1 MNGADAQNDLLAF
14 LSRPEFFPEKPANVE
29 IRQTHISIVA
39 IASPN
44 VYKIKKPLDLGFLN
58 FSTLEKRR
66 HFCVEEVRLNRRLT
80 QGVYLGIVPIARR
93 SGSLHFG
100 AEGEIVEYAVRMR
113 ELSRAGFLHER
124 LALGAATMRDLER
137 VAARLCD
144 FYQAQKSS
152 EMIAEWGRVAK
163 LRLSTDENFTQTE
176 RFVGSLLG
184 RPAFAALRF
193 FTEEVYEQHASLFE
207 RRRKEGRILDCHGDL
222 RCEHVHLADDEI
234 NIFDC
239 IEFNERLRFI
249 DVANDVAFLAM
260 DLDVLD
266 RPDLGAAFL
275 HHIANLM
282 NDAELLSLTNFYKS
296 YRAYVRGKVAAIE
309 SAEPEVAAADRA
321 RSRERASQ
329 LFRRALGYAVAGS
342 DPIVIVVMGRVV
354 SGKSTVAQLAGEA
367 LGWPVFSSD
376 LIRKELAGVA
386 PEVRGN
392 AAARAQLYRESMTAQ
407 TYDTLLQRGIESARD
422 KEGAILDATFARRA
436 QRDLLRQVLATARI
450 RCRLVEII
458 ASDEEIIARLL
469 RRETS
474 QTEVSDA
481 RLEDFEMLR
490 GRHEPLDSDEAHS
503 KVTSH
508 PDAEATVTDLLKA
521 IVETGM

>member
-1 MNGADAQNDLLAF
+1 MNGADVQEELLAF
-14 LSRPEFFPEKPANVE
+14 LSRPESFPEKPASVE

-44 VYKIKKPLDLGFLN
+44 VYKIKKPLDLGFLD

-66 HFCVEEVRLNRRLT
+66 HFCSEEVRLNRRLT
-80 QGVYLGIVPIARR
+80 QDVYLGIVPIARR
-93 SGSLHFG
+93 DGSLHFG
-100 AEGEIVEYAVRMR
+100 DEGEIVEYAVRMR

-152 EMIAEWGRVAK
+152 ETIAEWGRVAK

-193 FTEEVYEQHASLFE
+193 FTEQFYEQHANLFE

-260 DLDVLD
+260 DLDVLG

-282 NDAELLSLTNFYKS
+282 NDSDLLSLTNFYKC
-296 YRAYVRGKVAAIE
+296 YRAYVRGKVAAIK

-342 DPIVIVVMGRVV
+342 EPIVIVVMGRVA

-392 AAARAQLYRESMTAQ
+392 AAARAQLYRESMTRQ

-422 KEGAILDATFARRA
+422 KGGAILDATFARRVE
-436 QRDLLRQVLATARI
+436 RDLLRQTLATARI
-450 RCRLVEII
+450 GCRLVEII
-458 ASDEEIIARLL
+458 ASDEEIIARLR

-474 QTEVSDA
+474 RAEVSDA

-490 GRHEPLDSDEAHS
+490 ARHEPLDPDEAHS
-503 KVTSH
+503 KIPSRL
-508 PDAEATVTDLLKA
+508 DAETTVTDLLKA
-521 IVETGM
+521 IVDFGG

>member
-1 MNGADAQNDLLAF
+1 MSGSRAA
-14 LSRPEFFPEKPANVE
+14 SRP
-29 IRQTHISIVA
+29 RTISSA
-39 IASPN
+39 WRP
-44 VYKIKKPLDLGFLN
+44 
-58 FSTLEKRR
+58 
-66 HFCVEEVRLNRRLT
+66 
-80 QGVYLGIVPIARR
+80 
-93 SGSLHFG
+93 GS
-100 AEGEIVEYAVRMR
+100 V
-113 ELSRAGFLHER
+113 
-124 LALGAATMRDLER
+124 
-137 VAARLCD
+137 D

-152 EMIAEWGRVAK
+152 ETIAEWGRVAK

-193 FTEEVYEQHASLFE
+193 FTEQVYERHASLFE

-260 DLDVLD
+260 DLDALG

-282 NDAELLSLTNFYKS
+282 NDAELLSLTNFYKC
-296 YRAYVRGKVAAIE
+296 YRAYVRGKVAAIK

-342 DPIVIVVMGRVV
+342 DPIVIVVTGRVA
-354 SGKSTVAQLAGEA
+354 SGKSTVARLAGEA

-376 LIRKELAGVA
+376 LVRKELAGVA
-386 PEVRGN
+386 PEVRGD
-392 AAARAQLYRESMTAQ
+392 AAARAQLYRESMTRQ

-422 KEGAILDATFARRA
+422 KGGAILDATFSRRV
-436 QRDLLRQVLATARI
+436 QRDLLREALAAAEI

-458 ASDEEIIARLL
+458 ASDEEIIARLS
-469 RRETS
+469 RRTASRAEA
-474 QTEVSDA
+474 SDA

-490 GRHEPLDSDEAHS
+490 ARHEPLGPDEGHS
-503 KVTSH
+503 EIASQS
-508 PDAEATVTDLLKA
+508 DAEATLADLLKA
-521 IVETGM
+521 IVDFGG

>member
-1 MNGADAQNDLLAF
+1 MNGADAQEDLLAF
-14 LSRPEFFPEKPANVE
+14 LSRPESFPEKPAKIE

-39 IASPN
+39 ITSPI

-66 HFCVEEVRLNRRLT
+66 HFCLEEVRLNRRLT
-80 QGVYLGIVPIARR
+80 QDVYLGLVPIARR
-93 SGSLHFG
+93 GGSLHFG
-100 AEGEIVEYAVRMR
+100 AGGEIVEYAVRMR
-113 ELSRAGFLHER
+113 ELSRAGFLHEQ
-124 LALGAATMRDLER
+124 LAHGVATAHDLER
-137 VAARLCD
+137 VAARLCA

-152 EMIAEWGRVAK
+152 ETIAEWGRVAK
-163 LRLSTDENFTQTE
+163 LRLSTDENFRQTE

-193 FTEEVYEQHASLFE
+193 FTDQFYKRHANLFE

-222 RCEHVHLADDEI
+222 RCEHVHLAGNEI

-260 DLDVLD
+260 DLDVLG
-266 RPDLGAAFL
+266 RPDLGTAFL
-275 HHIANLM
+275 HHIADLL
-282 NDAELLSLTNFYKS
+282 NDPELLSLTNFYKC
-296 YRAYVRGKVAAIE
+296 YRAYVRGKVAAIK
-309 SAEPEVAAADRA
+309 SVEPEVPVADRA

-342 DPIVIVVMGRVV
+342 GPIVIVVMGRVA
-354 SGKSTVAQLAGEA
+354 SGKSTVARLAGEA

-376 LIRKELAGVA
+376 RTRKELAGVA
-386 PEVRGN
+386 SQVRGDV
-392 AAARAQLYRESMTAQ
+392 AARAQLYRESMTRH
-407 TYDTLLQRGIESARD
+407 TYEVLLQRGIESARD
-422 KEGAILDATFARRA
+422 KGGAILDATFAGRS
-436 QRDLLRQVLATARI
+436 QRDLLREALAGARI
-450 RCRLVEII
+450 RCRMVEII
-458 ASDEEIIARLL
+458 ASDEEIIARLR

-474 QTEVSDA
+474 RTEVSDA

-490 GRHEPLDSDEAHS
+490 ARQDPLDPDEAHS
-503 KVTSH
+503 KITSH
-508 PDAEATVTDLLKA
+508 PDAEATVTELLKA
-521 IVETGM
+521 IVDIGD